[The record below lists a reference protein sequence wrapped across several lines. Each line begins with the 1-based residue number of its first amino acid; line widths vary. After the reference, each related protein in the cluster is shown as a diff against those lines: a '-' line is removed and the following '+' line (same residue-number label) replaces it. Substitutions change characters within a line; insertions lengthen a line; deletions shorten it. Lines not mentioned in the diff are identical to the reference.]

1 MKLYISTIIL
11 LNLVFLAQAQV
22 TDQVLDAGGA
32 INNLRQNNAVVGILY
47 FIVLVQ
53 AGVIVKLWLKINQI
67 QNERIADLKERLKA
81 EEDLR
86 KESKKSEEDLRR
98 EIQNISNKLPR
109 D

>member
-1 MKLYISTIIL
+1 MKLYVFTIIL
-11 LNLVFLAQAQV
+11 LNIFFLAQAQV
-22 TDQVLDAGGA
+22 TDPILDAGGA
-32 INNLRQNNAVVGILY
+32 IDNLRQNNAVVGILY

-86 KESKKSEEDLRR
+86 RERVKAEEDLRR
-98 EIQNISNKLPR
+98 EIQSLHNKLPR